1 FAPRQTVRRYRAR
14 RDDDMIRTLER
25 PTKRPRSII
34 AAEKMLFN
42 HTLSQSGGG
51 WALFI
56 SRNNSTCRLLSMVK

>member
-42 HTLSQSGGG
+42 HTLSAKRRRLGVVHKPEQLNVQ
-51 WALFI
+51 AFI
-56 SRNNSTCRLLSMVK
+56 DG